1 MEIITFWIAGY
12 HVSLQAEIN
21 GEKLLLWGGVLR
33 IPSTDQT
40 QKELFLCVISISSTR
55 NHAGF
60 MFHRLPEVAVN
71 FARSS
76 DEFLSPTELKAKDSR
91 MLVNVLLF

>member
-1 MEIITFWIAGY
+1 M
-12 HVSLQAEIN
+12 SLQAEIDR
-21 GEKLLLWGGVLR
+21 EKLLPWGGVLC

-40 QKELFLCVISISSTR
+40 QKELFLCVVSISSTR

-60 MFHRLPEVAVN
+60 MFHWLPEVAVN

-76 DEFLSPTELKAKDSR
+76 NEFLSPTELKAKDSR
-91 MLVNVLLF
+91 MLVNVL